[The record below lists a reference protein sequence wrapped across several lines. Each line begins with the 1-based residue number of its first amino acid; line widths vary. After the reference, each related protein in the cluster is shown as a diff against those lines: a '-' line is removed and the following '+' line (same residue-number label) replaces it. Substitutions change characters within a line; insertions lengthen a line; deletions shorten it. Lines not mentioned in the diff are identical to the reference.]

1 MDKLLDN
8 LMDYIKK
15 KLLEKGEK
23 ERAVVK
29 RLISEFGNTVV
40 ESVNIDQILTGMKGM
55 TSLLTV
61 TSKLDPEYGIRYRGY
76 SIPEL
81 QQKLPKISPEG
92 EPLPE
97 GLFYLMLLGEIPSLE
112 DTMKL
117 STEWLNRSHV
127 PYHVIKV
134 IEAMPVTSKPMTQFS
149 TGIISMATDSI
160 FQKAHRAGLNKN
172 DYWNTTYED
181 VMNLIARLPVI
192 AAYIY
197 RRSFKDGSF
206 IEPDRNLDWAANF
219 AHMMGYDSPEIYNL
233 FRMYLCIH
241 ADHEGG
247 NVSAHATHLV
257 GSALSNPYYSY
268 AAGMLGLAGPLHGYA
283 NQEVMFWVYEM
294 LKEIGDVSDSVVI
307 REKIEAYIRKTISEG
322 KVIPGYG
329 HAVLRVTDPRFTA
342 QQVFAE
348 KNVKNDHLINIV
360 NMLYDIVPPILK
372 SLGKVKNPWPNVDA
386 FSGAL
391 LHHYGITEYFFYT
404 VMFGVSRA
412 LGVLAQLVWDRMY
425 NLPIERPSSETLEWF
440 KEKAGI

>member
-1 MDKLLDN
+1 
-8 LMDYIKK
+8 MDYIKE
-15 KLLEKGEK
+15 KLLRKGEE

-29 RLISEFGNTVV
+29 RLISEFGNVVV
-40 ESVNIDQILTGMKGM
+40 ESVNIDQILTGMKGI
-55 TSLLTV
+55 TGLLTV
-61 TSKLDPEYGIRYRGY
+61 TSKLDPESGIRYRGHT
-76 SIPEL
+76 IPEL
-81 QQKLPKISPEG
+81 QEKLPKLRPEG

-97 GLFYLMLLGEIPSLE
+97 GLFYLMLLDEMPTRS
-112 DTMKL
+112 DVDYL
-117 STEWLNRSHV
+117 SKEWVKRSHV
-127 PYHVIKV
+127 PDHIFKV
-134 IEAMPVTSKPMTQFS
+134 LDSMPLTSKPMTQFS
-149 TGIISMATDSI
+149 TGILAMATESK
-160 FQKAHRAGLNKN
+160 FQKAYRDGLHKN
-172 DYWNTTYED
+172 DYWDTTYED

-197 RRSFKDGSF
+197 RRNFKDGKF
-206 IEPDRNLDWAANF
+206 IPPDPNLDWAANF
-219 AHMMGYDSPEIYNL
+219 AHMMGYDSDEIYRL
-233 FRMYLCIH
+233 FRLYMVIH

-283 NQEVMFWVYEM
+283 NQEVINWIFDM
-294 LKEIGDVSDSVVI
+294 LDEIGECGCFEE
-307 REKIEAYIRKTISEG
+307 EKKRIEQYVRRTISEG

-342 QQVFAE
+342 QQVFA
-348 KNVKNDHLINIV
+348 KKFVKDDNLIDVV
-360 NMLYDIVPPILK
+360 NCLYEIVPPILQ

-391 LHHYGITEYFFYT
+391 LQHYGIKEHFFYT

-412 LGVLAQLVWDRMY
+412 LGVLAQIIWDRMY
-425 NLPIERPSSETLEWF
+425 NLPIERPSSETLEFF

>member
-1 MDKLLDN
+1 MDQ
-8 LMDYIKK
+8 IKK

-29 RLISEFGNTVV
+29 RLISEFGNVVV

-61 TSKLDPEYGIRYRGY
+61 TSKLDPENGIRYRGY
-76 SIPEL
+76 SIQEL
-81 QQKLPKISPEG
+81 QDKLPKTTPDG

-97 GLFYLMLLGEIPSLE
+97 GLFLLMLLGELPTLEQTQSLS
-112 DTMKL
+112 K
-117 STEWLNRSHV
+117 EWFERSHV
-127 PYHVIKV
+127 PDHVKKV
-134 IEAMPVTSKPMTQFS
+134 LDAMPLEAKPMTQFS
-149 TGIISMATDSI
+149 TAIISMATDSL
-160 FQKAHRAGLNKN
+160 FQKAHRAGISKN
-172 DYWNTTYED
+172 DYWDTTYED
-181 VMNLIARLPVI
+181 VMNLIARLPVV

-197 RRSFKDGSF
+197 RRTFKDGTF
-206 IEPDRNLDWAANF
+206 IEPDPKLDWAANF
-219 AHMMGYDSPEIYNL
+219 AHMMGYDDEEIYRL
-233 FRMYLCIH
+233 FRMYMCIH

-257 GSALSNPYYSY
+257 GTALSNPYYSY

-283 NQEVMFWVYEM
+283 NQEVMFWIYEM
-294 LKEIGDVSDSVVI
+294 IKVIGDSDDKEEI
-307 REKIEAYIRKTISEG
+307 RTQIEAYVRKTISEG

-342 QQVFAE
+342 QQQFAE
-348 KNVKNDHLINIV
+348 KYVEDDKLINIV

-391 LHHYGITEYFFYT
+391 LQHYGISEYFFYT

-412 LGVLAQLVWDRMY
+412 LGVLAQLIWDRMY
-425 NLPIERPSSETLEWF
+425 NLPLERPSSETLEWF

>member
-1 MDKLLDN
+1 
-8 LMDYIKK
+8 
-15 KLLEKGEK
+15 
-23 ERAVVK
+23 
-29 RLISEFGNTVV
+29 V
-40 ESVNIDQILTGMKGM
+40 ESVTIDQILTGMKGM

-61 TSKLDPEYGIRYRGY
+61 TSKLDPTSGIRYRGY

-81 QQKLPKISPEG
+81 NELLPKIDPTG

-97 GLFYLMLLGEIPSLE
+97 GLFYLMLLGEIPTL
-112 DTMKL
+112 DDAMHL
-117 STEWLNRSHV
+117 SREWLNRSHV

-134 IEAMPVTSKPMTQFS
+134 IEAMPTTSKPMTQFS

-160 FQKAHRAGLNKN
+160 FQKAHRKGLNKN
-172 DYWNTTYED
+172 DYWDTTYED

-219 AHMMGYDSPEIYNL
+219 AHMMGYDSEEIYRL
-233 FRMYLCIH
+233 FRMYLYIH

-257 GSALSNPYYSY
+257 GSALSNPYYAY

-283 NQEVMFWVYEM
+283 NQEVMYWISEM
-294 LKEIGDVSDSVVI
+294 LKEIGDGSEDKVI
-307 REKIEAYIRKTISEG
+307 REKIQAYVHRTISEG

-342 QQVFAE
+342 QQVFAA
-348 KNVKNDHLINIV
+348 KYIKDDHLINIV
-360 NMLYDIVPPILK
+360 NILSEIVPPILK

-391 LHHYGITEYFFYT
+391 LHHYGISEYFFYT

-412 LGVLAQLVWDRMY
+412 LGVLAQLIWDRMY

-440 KEKAGI
+440 QKKAGI

>member
-1 MDKLLDN
+1 MDQ
-8 LMDYIKK
+8 IKK

-29 RLISEFGNTVV
+29 RLISEFGNVVV

-61 TSKLDPEYGIRYRGY
+61 TSKLDPENGIRYRGY
-76 SIPEL
+76 SIQEL
-81 QQKLPKISPEG
+81 QDKLPKTSPDG

-97 GLFYLMLLGEIPSLE
+97 GLFLLMLLGELPTLEQSQSLS
-112 DTMKL
+112 K
-117 STEWLNRSHV
+117 EWFERSHV
-127 PYHVIKV
+127 PDHVKKV
-134 IEAMPVTSKPMTQFS
+134 LDAMPLEAKPMTQFS
-149 TGIISMATDSI
+149 TAIISMATDSL
-160 FQKAHRAGLNKN
+160 FQKAHRAGISKN
-172 DYWNTTYED
+172 DYWDTTYED
-181 VMNLIARLPVI
+181 VMNLIARLPVV

-197 RRSFKDGSF
+197 RRTFKDGTF
-206 IEPDRNLDWAANF
+206 IEPDPKLDWAANF
-219 AHMMGYDSPEIYNL
+219 AHMMGYDDEEIYRL
-233 FRMYLCIH
+233 FRMYMCIH

-257 GSALSNPYYSY
+257 GTALSNPYYSY

-283 NQEVMFWVYEM
+283 NQEVMFWIYEM
-294 LKEIGDVSDSVVI
+294 IKVIGDSDDKEEI
-307 REKIEAYIRKTISEG
+307 RTQIEAYVRKTISEG

-342 QQVFAE
+342 QQQFAE
-348 KNVKNDHLINIV
+348 KYVADDKLINIV

-391 LHHYGITEYFFYT
+391 LQHYGISEYFFYT

-412 LGVLAQLVWDRMY
+412 LGVLAQLIWDRMY
-425 NLPIERPSSETLEWF
+425 NLPLERPSSETLEWF

>member
-1 MDKLLDN
+1 
-8 LMDYIKK
+8 MDYIKK
-15 KLLEKGEK
+15 KLLEKGQQ
-23 ERAVVK
+23 ERAIVK
-29 RLISEFGNTVV
+29 RLISEFGNVTV

-61 TSKLDPEYGIRYRGY
+61 TSKLDPNSGIRYRGY

-81 QQKLPKISPEG
+81 NELLPKIDPTG

-97 GLFYLMLLGEIPSLE
+97 GLFYLMLLGEIPTL
-112 DTMKL
+112 DDAMYL
-117 STEWLNRSHV
+117 SKEWLNRSHV

-134 IEAMPVTSKPMTQFS
+134 IEAMPTTAKPMTQFS
-149 TGIISMATDSI
+149 TGILSMATDSI
-160 FQKAHRAGLNKN
+160 FQKAHRKGLNKN
-172 DYWNTTYED
+172 DYWDTTYED

-219 AHMMGYDSPEIYNL
+219 AHMMGYDSEEIYRL

-283 NQEVMFWVYEM
+283 NQEVMFWIYEM
-294 LKEIGDVSDSVVI
+294 LKEIGDGNDEDAI
-307 REKIEAYIRKTISEG
+307 REKITAYVHKTISEG

-342 QQVFAE
+342 QQNFAARYIQ
-348 KNVKNDHLINIV
+348 NDHLINIV
-360 NMLYDIVPPILK
+360 NMLNEIVPPILK

-391 LHHYGITEYFFYT
+391 LHHYGISEYFFYT

-412 LGVLAQLVWDRMY
+412 LGVLAQLIWDRMY

-440 KEKAGI
+440 MQKAGLKG

>member
-1 MDKLLDN
+1 MDH
-8 LMDYIKK
+8 IKK

-29 RLISEFGNTVV
+29 RLISEFGNVVV

-61 TSKLDPEYGIRYRGY
+61 TSKLDPENGIRYRGY
-76 SIPEL
+76 SIQEL
-81 QQKLPKISPEG
+81 QEKLPKISPDG

-97 GLFYLMLLGEIPSLE
+97 GLFLLMLLGELPTLEQTQSLSKDWFE
-112 DTMKL
+112 
-117 STEWLNRSHV
+117 RSHV
-127 PYHVIKV
+127 PDHVKKV
-134 IEAMPVTSKPMTQFS
+134 IDAMPLEAKPMTQFS
-149 TGIISMATDSI
+149 TAIISMATDSL
-160 FQKAHRAGLNKN
+160 FQKAHRSGINKN
-172 DYWNTTYED
+172 DYWDTTYED

-197 RRSFKDGSF
+197 RRTFKDGTF
-206 IEPDRNLDWAANF
+206 IEPDPKLDWAANF
-219 AHMMGYDSPEIYNL
+219 AHMMGYDDEEIYRL
-233 FRMYLCIH
+233 FRMYMCIH

-257 GSALSNPYYSY
+257 GTALSNPYYSY

-283 NQEVMFWVYEM
+283 NQEVMFWIYEM
-294 LKEIGDVSDSVVI
+294 IKVIGDDDDNDVI
-307 REKIEAYIRKTISEG
+307 RVKIEAYVRKTISEG

-342 QQVFAE
+342 QQQFAE
-348 KNVKNDHLINIV
+348 KYVEDDKLINIV

-391 LHHYGITEYFFYT
+391 LQHYGISEYFFYT

-412 LGVLAQLVWDRMY
+412 LGVLAQLIWDRMY
-425 NLPIERPSSETLEWF
+425 NLPLERPSSETLEWF

>member
-1 MDKLLDN
+1 MDH
-8 LMDYIKK
+8 IKK

-29 RLISEFGNTVV
+29 RLISEFGNVVV
-40 ESVNIDQILTGMKGM
+40 ESVTIDQILTGMKGM

-61 TSKLDPEYGIRYRGY
+61 TSKLDPENGIRYRGY
-76 SIPEL
+76 SIQEL
-81 QQKLPKISPEG
+81 QEKLPKINPDG

-97 GLFYLMLLGEIPSLE
+97 GLFYLMLLGELPTLDEAQSLSKDWFE
-112 DTMKL
+112 
-117 STEWLNRSHV
+117 RSHV
-127 PYHVIKV
+127 PDHVKKV
-134 IEAMPVTSKPMTQFS
+134 IDAMPLEAKPMTQFS
-149 TGIISMATDSI
+149 TAIISMATDSL
-160 FQKAHRAGLNKN
+160 FQKAHRSGINKN
-172 DYWNTTYED
+172 DYWDTTYED

-197 RRSFKDGSF
+197 RRTFKDGTF
-206 IEPDRNLDWAANF
+206 IEPDPKLDWAANF
-219 AHMMGYDSPEIYNL
+219 AHMMGYDDEEIYRL
-233 FRMYLCIH
+233 FRMYMCIH

-257 GSALSNPYYSY
+257 GTALSNPYYSY

-283 NQEVMFWVYEM
+283 NQEVMFWIYEM
-294 LKEIGDVSDSVVI
+294 IKVIGDDDDNDVI
-307 REKIEAYIRKTISEG
+307 RTKIEAYVRKTISEG

-342 QQVFAE
+342 QQQFAE
-348 KNVKNDHLINIV
+348 KYVEDDKLINIV

-391 LHHYGITEYFFYT
+391 LQHYGISEYFFYT

-412 LGVLAQLVWDRMY
+412 LGVLAQLIWDRMY
-425 NLPIERPSSETLEWF
+425 NLPLERPSSETLEWF

>member
-1 MDKLLDN
+1 
-8 LMDYIKK
+8 MDYIKK
-15 KLLEKGEK
+15 KLLERGEE
-23 ERAVVK
+23 ERTIVK
-29 RLISEFGNTVV
+29 RLISEFGDVTV
-40 ESVNIDQILTGMKGM
+40 ESVTIDQILTGMKGM

-61 TSKLDPEYGIRYRGY
+61 TSKLDPTSGIRYRGY

-81 QQKLPKISPEG
+81 NELLPKIDPTG

-97 GLFYLMLLGEIPSLE
+97 GLFYLMLLGEIPTL
-112 DTMKL
+112 DDAMHL
-117 STEWLNRSHV
+117 SREWLNRSHV

-134 IEAMPVTSKPMTQFS
+134 IEAMPTTSKPMTQFS

-160 FQKAHRAGLNKN
+160 FQKAHRKGLNKN
-172 DYWNTTYED
+172 DYWDTTYED

-219 AHMMGYDSPEIYNL
+219 AHMMGYDSEEIYRL
-233 FRMYLCIH
+233 FRMYLYIH

-257 GSALSNPYYSY
+257 GSALSNPYYAY

-283 NQEVMFWVYEM
+283 NQEVMYWISEM
-294 LKEIGDVSDSVVI
+294 LKEIGDGSEDKVI
-307 REKIEAYIRKTISEG
+307 REKILAYVHRTISEG

-342 QQVFAE
+342 QQVFAA
-348 KNVKNDHLINIV
+348 KYIKDDHLINIV
-360 NMLYDIVPPILK
+360 NILSEIVPPILK

-391 LHHYGITEYFFYT
+391 LHHYGISEYFFYT

-412 LGVLAQLVWDRMY
+412 LGVLAQLIWDRMY

-440 KEKAGI
+440 QKKAGI

>member
-1 MDKLLDN
+1 MDF
-8 LMDYIKK
+8 IKK

-23 ERAVVK
+23 ERAIVK
-29 RLISEFGNTVV
+29 RLINEFGDVTV
-40 ESVNIDQILTGMKGM
+40 ESVNIDQILTGMKGI

-61 TSKLDPEYGIRYRGY
+61 TSKLDPQSGIRYRGY
-76 SIPEL
+76 SITEL
-81 QQKLPKISPEG
+81 NNLLPKIDPTG

-97 GLFYLMLLGEIPSLE
+97 GLFYLMLLGEIPTLDE
-112 DTMKL
+112 AMYL
-117 STEWLNRSHV
+117 SKEWLNRSHV

-134 IEAMPVTSKPMTQFS
+134 IEAMPTSSKPMTQFS

-160 FQKAHRAGLNKN
+160 FQKAYRQGLNKN
-172 DYWNTTYED
+172 DYWDTTYEA
-181 VMNLIARLPVI
+181 VMNLIARLPVN

-206 IEPDRNLDWAANF
+206 IEPDRSLDWAANF
-219 AHMMGYDSPEIYNL
+219 AHMMGYDSEEIYRL

-283 NQEVMFWVYEM
+283 NQEVMYWISEM
-294 LKEIGDVSDSVVI
+294 LKEIGDGSEEKVI
-307 REKIEAYIRKTISEG
+307 REKIKAYVHRTISEG

-342 QQVFAE
+342 QQTFAT
-348 KNVKNDHLINIV
+348 KYIQNDQLVNIV
-360 NMLYDIVPPILK
+360 NMLSEIVPPILK
-372 SLGKVKNPWPNVDA
+372 SLEKVKNPWPNVDA

-391 LHHYGITEYFFYT
+391 LHHYGISESFFYT

-412 LGVLAQLVWDRMY
+412 LGVLAQLIWDRMY

-440 KEKAGI
+440 QQKAGI

>member
-1 MDKLLDN
+1 MDQ
-8 LMDYIKK
+8 IKK

-29 RLISEFGNTVV
+29 RLISEFGNVVV

-61 TSKLDPEYGIRYRGY
+61 TSKLDPENGIRYRGY
-76 SIPEL
+76 SIQEL
-81 QQKLPKISPEG
+81 QDKLPKTTPDG

-97 GLFYLMLLGEIPSLE
+97 GLFLLMLLGELPSLE
-112 DTMKL
+112 QTQSL
-117 STEWLNRSHV
+117 SKEWFERSHV
-127 PYHVIKV
+127 PDHVKKV
-134 IEAMPVTSKPMTQFS
+134 LDAMPLEAKPMTQFS
-149 TGIISMATDSI
+149 TAIISMATDSL
-160 FQKAHRAGLNKN
+160 FQKAHRAGISKN
-172 DYWNTTYED
+172 DYWDTTYED
-181 VMNLIARLPVI
+181 VMNLIARLPVV

-197 RRSFKDGSF
+197 RRTFKDGTF
-206 IEPDRNLDWAANF
+206 IEPDPKLDWAANF
-219 AHMMGYDSPEIYNL
+219 AHMMGYDDEEIYRL
-233 FRMYLCIH
+233 FRMYMCIH

-257 GSALSNPYYSY
+257 GTALSNPYYSY

-283 NQEVMFWVYEM
+283 NQEVMFWIYEM
-294 LKEIGDVSDSVVI
+294 IKVIGDSDDKEEI
-307 REKIEAYIRKTISEG
+307 RTQIEAYVRKTISEG

-342 QQVFAE
+342 QQQFAE
-348 KNVKNDHLINIV
+348 KYVEDDKLINIV

-391 LHHYGITEYFFYT
+391 LQHYGISEYFFYT

-412 LGVLAQLVWDRMY
+412 LGVLAQLIWDRMY
-425 NLPIERPSSETLEWF
+425 NLPLERPSSETLEWF

>member
-1 MDKLLDN
+1 
-8 LMDYIKK
+8 MDYIKK
-15 KLLEKGEK
+15 KLLEKGVQ

-29 RLISEFGNTVV
+29 RLISEFGQVVV
-40 ESVNIDQILTGMKGM
+40 EDVNIDQILTGMKGM

-61 TSKLDPEYGIRYRGY
+61 TSKLDPENGIRYRGY
-76 SIPEL
+76 SIQEL
-81 QQKLPKISPEG
+81 QELLPKINPDG

-97 GLFYLMLLGEIPSLE
+97 GLFYLMLLGEMPTSE
-112 DTMKL
+112 DAEFL
-117 STEWLNRSHV
+117 SREWYNRSHV

-134 IEAMPVTSKPMTQFS
+134 LEAMPTTAKPMTQFS

-172 DYWNTTYED
+172 DYWDTTYED

-219 AHMMGYDSPEIYNL
+219 AHMMGYDDEEIYRL
-233 FRMYLCIH
+233 FRMYMCIH

-283 NQEVMFWVYEM
+283 
-294 LKEIGDVSDSVVI
+294 
-307 REKIEAYIRKTISEG
+307 RR
-322 KVIPGYG
+322 
-329 HAVLRVTDPRFTA
+329 
-342 QQVFAE
+342 
-348 KNVKNDHLINIV
+348 
-360 NMLYDIVPPILK
+360 
-372 SLGKVKNPWPNVDA
+372 
-386 FSGAL
+386 
-391 LHHYGITEYFFYT
+391 
-404 VMFGVSRA
+404 
-412 LGVLAQLVWDRMY
+412 
-425 NLPIERPSSETLEWF
+425 
-440 KEKAGI
+440 

>member
-1 MDKLLDN
+1 
-8 LMDYIKK
+8 MDYIKK
-15 KLLEKGEK
+15 KLIEKGVK

-29 RLISEFGNTVV
+29 QLISEYGNVVV
-40 ESVNIDQILTGMKGM
+40 ENVNIDQILTGMKGM

-61 TSKLDPEYGIRYRGY
+61 TSKLDPESGIRYRGH

-81 QQKLPKISPEG
+81 QQKLPKLNPEG

-97 GLFYLMLLGEIPSLE
+97 GLFYLMLLDELPTIE
-112 DTMKL
+112 DAEFL
-117 STEWLNRSHV
+117 SHEWYNRSHV

-134 IEAMPVTSKPMTQFS
+134 IEAMPITAKPMTQFS

-160 FQKAHRAGLNKN
+160 FQKSHRAGISKN
-172 DYWNTTYED
+172 DYWDTTYED

-219 AHMMGYDSPEIYNL
+219 AHMMGYDSEEIYRL
-233 FRMYLCIH
+233 FRMYMCIH

-257 GSALSNPYYSY
+257 GTALSNPYYSY

-283 NQEVMFWVYEM
+283 NQEVMFWVYSM
-294 LKEIGDVSDSVVI
+294 IDEIGASNSKEEE
-307 REKIEAYIRKTISEG
+307 RAKIEEYVKKTISQG

-342 QQVFAE
+342 QQDFAR
-348 KNVKNDHLINIV
+348 KYVSNDKLIDIV
-360 NMLYDIVPPILK
+360 NLLYEIVPPILK

-391 LHHYGITEYFFYT
+391 LQHYGISEYFFYT

-412 LGVLAQLVWDRMY
+412 LGVLAQLIWDRMY
-425 NLPIERPSSETLEWF
+425 NLPLERPSSETLDWF
-440 KEKAGI
+440 KQKAGI

>member
-1 MDKLLDN
+1 
-8 LMDYIKK
+8 MDYIKK
-15 KLLEKGEK
+15 KLLERGEE
-23 ERAVVK
+23 ERTIVK
-29 RLISEFGNTVV
+29 RLISEFGDVTV
-40 ESVNIDQILTGMKGM
+40 ESVTIDQILTGMKGM

-61 TSKLDPEYGIRYRGY
+61 TSKLDPTSGIRYRGY

-81 QQKLPKISPEG
+81 NELLPKIDPTG

-97 GLFYLMLLGEIPSLE
+97 GLFYLMLLGEIPTL
-112 DTMKL
+112 DDAMHL
-117 STEWLNRSHV
+117 SREWLNRSHV

-134 IEAMPVTSKPMTQFS
+134 IEAMPTTSKPMTQFS

-160 FQKAHRAGLNKN
+160 FQKAHRKGLNKN
-172 DYWNTTYED
+172 DYWDTTYED

-219 AHMMGYDSPEIYNL
+219 AHMMGYDSEEIYRL
-233 FRMYLCIH
+233 FRMYLYIH

-257 GSALSNPYYSY
+257 GSALSNPYYAY

-283 NQEVMFWVYEM
+283 NQEVMYWISEM
-294 LKEIGDVSDSVVI
+294 LKEIGDGSEDKVI
-307 REKIEAYIRKTISEG
+307 REKIQAYVHRTISEG

-342 QQVFAE
+342 QQVFAA
-348 KNVKNDHLINIV
+348 KYIKDDHLINIV
-360 NMLYDIVPPILK
+360 NILSEIVPPILK

-391 LHHYGITEYFFYT
+391 LHHYGISEYFFYT

-412 LGVLAQLVWDRMY
+412 LGVLAQLIWDRMY

-440 KEKAGI
+440 QKKAGI

>member
-1 MDKLLDN
+1 MDQ
-8 LMDYIKK
+8 IKK

-29 RLISEFGNTVV
+29 RLISEFGNVVV

-61 TSKLDPEYGIRYRGY
+61 TSKLDPENGIRYRGY
-76 SIPEL
+76 SIQEL
-81 QQKLPKISPEG
+81 QDKLPKTSPDG

-97 GLFYLMLLGEIPSLE
+97 GLFLLMLLGELPTLEQTQSLS
-112 DTMKL
+112 K
-117 STEWLNRSHV
+117 EWFERSHV
-127 PYHVIKV
+127 PDHVKKV
-134 IEAMPVTSKPMTQFS
+134 LDAMPLEAKPMTQFS
-149 TGIISMATDSI
+149 TAIISMATDSL
-160 FQKAHRAGLNKN
+160 FQKAHRAGISKN
-172 DYWNTTYED
+172 DYWDTTYED
-181 VMNLIARLPVI
+181 VMNLIARLPVV

-197 RRSFKDGSF
+197 RRTFKDGTF
-206 IEPDRNLDWAANF
+206 IEPDPKLDWAANF
-219 AHMMGYDSPEIYNL
+219 AHMMGYDDEEIYRL
-233 FRMYLCIH
+233 FRMYMCIH

-257 GSALSNPYYSY
+257 GTALSNPYYSY

-283 NQEVMFWVYEM
+283 NQEVMFWIYEM
-294 LKEIGDVSDSVVI
+294 IKVIGDSDDKEEI
-307 REKIEAYIRKTISEG
+307 RTQIEAYVRKTISEG

-342 QQVFAE
+342 QQQFAE
-348 KNVKNDHLINIV
+348 KYVADDKLINIV

-391 LHHYGITEYFFYT
+391 LQHYGISEYFFYT

-412 LGVLAQLVWDRMY
+412 LGVLAQLIWDRMY
-425 NLPIERPSSETLEWF
+425 NLPLERPSSETLEWF

>member
-1 MDKLLDN
+1 MLLDE
-8 LMDYIKK
+8 MPTREDADY
-15 KLLEKGEK
+15 
-23 ERAVVK
+23 
-29 RLISEFGNTVV
+29 
-40 ESVNIDQILTGMKGM
+40 
-55 TSLLTV
+55 
-61 TSKLDPEYGIRYRGY
+61 
-76 SIPEL
+76 
-81 QQKLPKISPEG
+81 
-92 EPLPE
+92 
-97 GLFYLMLLGEIPSLE
+97 
-112 DTMKL
+112 L
-117 STEWLNRSHV
+117 SRDWYNRSHV

-172 DYWNTTYED
+172 DYWDTTYED

-219 AHMMGYDSPEIYNL
+219 AHMMGYDSEEIYRL
-233 FRMYLCIH
+233 FRMYMCIH

-283 NQEVMFWVYEM
+283 NQEVMYWISEM
-294 LKEIGDVSDSVVI
+294 LKEIGDSSDEKVI
-307 REKIEAYIRKTISEG
+307 REKIEDYVRKTISEG

-342 QQVFAE
+342 QQIFAE
-348 KNVKNDHLINIV
+348 KYVKDDHLINIV
-360 NMLYDIVPPILK
+360 NMLHDIVPPILK

-391 LHHYGITEYFFYT
+391 LHHYGISEYFFYT
-404 VMFGVSRA
+404 VMFGVSRS

-425 NLPIERPSSETLEWF
+425 NLPLERPSSETLEWF
-440 KEKAGI
+440 KG

>member
-1 MDKLLDN
+1 
-8 LMDYIKK
+8 MDYIKQ
-15 KLLEKGEK
+15 KLLKKGEE

-29 RLISEFGNTVV
+29 RLISEFGSVVV
-40 ESVNIDQILTGMKGM
+40 ETVNIDQILTGMKGI
-55 TSLLTV
+55 TGLLTV
-61 TSKLDPEYGIRYRGY
+61 TSKLDPESGIRYRGHT
-76 SIPEL
+76 IPEL
-81 QQKLPKISPEG
+81 QEKLPKLRPEG

-97 GLFYLMLLGEIPSLE
+97 GLFYLMLLDEMPSR
-112 DTMKL
+112 DDVDYL
-117 STEWLNRSHV
+117 SQEWVKRSHV
-127 PYHVIKV
+127 PDHVFKV
-134 IEAMPVTSKPMTQFS
+134 LDSMPLSSKPMTQFS
-149 TGIISMATDSI
+149 TGILAMATESK
-160 FQKAHRAGLNKN
+160 FQKAYRDGLHKN
-172 DYWNTTYED
+172 DYWDTTYED

-197 RRSFKDGSF
+197 RRNFNDGMF
-206 IEPDRNLDWAANF
+206 IPPDPNLDWAANF
-219 AHMMGYDSPEIYNL
+219 AHMMGYDSDEIYRL
-233 FRMYLCIH
+233 FRLYMVIH

-283 NQEVMFWVYEM
+283 NQEVINWIFDM
-294 LKEIGDVSDSVVI
+294 LEEIGECGCMEE
-307 REKIEAYIRKTISEG
+307 EKKRIEQYVRKTISEG

-342 QQVFAE
+342 QQVFA
-348 KNVKNDHLINIV
+348 KKYVKDDNLIDVV
-360 NMLYDIVPPILK
+360 NCLYEIVPPILQ

-391 LHHYGITEYFFYT
+391 LQHYGIKEHFFYT

-412 LGVLAQLVWDRMY
+412 LGVLAQIVWDRMY
-425 NLPIERPSSETLEWF
+425 NLPIERPSSETLEFF

>member
-1 MDKLLDN
+1 MDQ
-8 LMDYIKK
+8 IKK

-29 RLISEFGNTVV
+29 RLISEFGNVVV

-61 TSKLDPEYGIRYRGY
+61 TSKLDPENGIRYRGY
-76 SIPEL
+76 SIQEL
-81 QQKLPKISPEG
+81 QDKLPKTSPDG

-97 GLFYLMLLGEIPSLE
+97 GLFLLMLLGELPTLEQTQSLS
-112 DTMKL
+112 K
-117 STEWLNRSHV
+117 EWFERSHV
-127 PYHVIKV
+127 PDHVKKV
-134 IEAMPVTSKPMTQFS
+134 LDAMPLEAKPMTQFS
-149 TGIISMATDSI
+149 TAIISMATDSL
-160 FQKAHRAGLNKN
+160 FQKAHRAGISKN
-172 DYWNTTYED
+172 DYWDTTYED

-197 RRSFKDGSF
+197 RRTFKDGTF
-206 IEPDRNLDWAANF
+206 IEPDPKLDWAANF
-219 AHMMGYDSPEIYNL
+219 AHMMGYDDEEIYRL
-233 FRMYLCIH
+233 FRMYMCIH

-257 GSALSNPYYSY
+257 GTALSNPYYSY

-283 NQEVMFWVYEM
+283 NQEVMFWIYEM
-294 LKEIGDVSDSVVI
+294 IKVIGDSDDKEEI
-307 REKIEAYIRKTISEG
+307 RTQIEAYVRKTISEG

-342 QQVFAE
+342 QQQFAE
-348 KNVKNDHLINIV
+348 KYVADDKLINIV

-391 LHHYGITEYFFYT
+391 LQHYGISEYFFYT

-412 LGVLAQLVWDRMY
+412 LGVLAQLIWDRMY
-425 NLPIERPSSETLEWF
+425 NLPLERPSSETLEWF

>member
-1 MDKLLDN
+1 
-8 LMDYIKK
+8 MDYIKK
-15 KLLEKGEK
+15 RLLEKGEK

-29 RLISEFGNTVV
+29 QLISEYGEVVV

-61 TSKLDPEYGIRYRGY
+61 TSKLDPENGIRYRGH

-81 QQKLPKISPEG
+81 QQKLPKINPDG

-97 GLFYLMLLGEIPSLE
+97 GLFYLMLLDEMPTRE
-112 DTMKL
+112 DADFL
-117 STEWLNRSHV
+117 SKEWNHRSHV

-134 IEAMPVTSKPMTQFS
+134 IEAMPITSKPMTQFS

-172 DYWNTTYED
+172 DYWDTTYED

-219 AHMMGYDSPEIYNL
+219 AHMMGYDSEEIYRL
-233 FRMYLCIH
+233 FRMYMCIH

-283 NQEVMFWVYEM
+283 NQEVMYW
-294 LKEIGDVSDSVVI
+294 ISDSDEKVV
-307 REKIEAYIRKTISEG
+307 REKIEAYVRKTISEG

-342 QQVFAE
+342 QQLFAE
-348 KNVKNDHLINIV
+348 KNIKDDHLINIV

-391 LHHYGITEYFFYT
+391 LHHYGINEYFFYT
-404 VMFGVSRA
+404 VMFGVSRS
-412 LGVLAQLVWDRMY
+412 LGVLAQLIWDRMY
-425 NLPIERPSSETLEWF
+425 NLPLERPSSETLEWF
-440 KEKAGI
+440 KGKAGI

>member
-1 MDKLLDN
+1 
-8 LMDYIKK
+8 MDYIKQ

-29 RLISEFGNTVV
+29 QLIGEFGEVVV

-61 TSKLDPEYGIRYRGY
+61 TSKLDPENGIRYRGH

-81 QQKLPKISPEG
+81 QQTLPKLKPEG

-97 GLFYLMLLGEIPSLE
+97 GLFYLMLLDEMPTIE
-112 DTMKL
+112 DANHL
-117 STEWLNRSHV
+117 SKEWFNRCHV
-127 PYHVIKV
+127 PYHVMKV
-134 IEAMPVTSKPMTQFS
+134 IEAMPTTAKPMTQFS

-160 FQKAHRAGLNKN
+160 FQKAHRAGISKN
-172 DYWNTTYED
+172 DYWDTTYED

-197 RRSFKDGSF
+197 RRSFKDGTF

-219 AHMMGYDSPEIYNL
+219 AHMMGYDSEEIYRL
-233 FRMYLCIH
+233 FRMYMCIH

-283 NQEVMFWVYEM
+283 NQEVMFWVYSMIE
-294 LKEIGDVSDSVVI
+294 EIGASNSKEEE
-307 REKIEAYIRKTISEG
+307 RNKIEAYVKKTISEG

-342 QQVFAE
+342 QQDFAR
-348 KNVKNDHLINIV
+348 KYVTDDKLIDIV
-360 NMLYDIVPPILK
+360 NTLYEIVPPILK

-391 LHHYGITEYFFYT
+391 LQHYGISEYFFYT
-404 VMFGVSRA
+404 VMFGVSRS
-412 LGVLAQLVWDRMY
+412 LGVLAQLIWDRMY
-425 NLPIERPSSETLEWF
+425 NLPLERPSSETLDWF
-440 KEKAGI
+440 KQKAGI

>member
-1 MDKLLDN
+1 
-8 LMDYIKK
+8 MDYIKK

-29 RLISEFGNTVV
+29 RLINEYGNVTV
-40 ESVNIDQILTGMKGM
+40 ESVTIDQILTGMKGM

-61 TSKLDPEYGIRYRGY
+61 TSKLDPGSGIRYRGY

-81 QQKLPKISPEG
+81 NNLLPKINPDG
-92 EPLPE
+92 ETLPE
-97 GLFYLMLLGEIPSLE
+97 GLFYLMLLGEIPTL
-112 DTMKL
+112 DDAMHL
-117 STEWLNRSHV
+117 SKEWLNRSHV

-134 IEAMPVTSKPMTQFS
+134 IEAMPTTAKPMTQFS

-160 FQKAHRAGLNKN
+160 FQKAHRKGLNKN
-172 DYWNTTYED
+172 DYWDTTYED

-197 RRSFKDGSF
+197 RRSFKDGTF

-219 AHMMGYDSPEIYNL
+219 AHMMGYDSEEIYRL

-294 LKEIGDVSDSVVI
+294 LKEIGDGND
-307 REKIEAYIRKTISEG
+307 EKIIRDKVTAYVHKTISEG

-329 HAVLRVTDPRFTA
+329 HAVLRVVDPRFTA
-342 QQVFAE
+342 QQLFAE
-348 KNVKNDHLINIV
+348 KYVKDDHLINIV
-360 NMLYDIVPPILK
+360 NMLSEIVPPILK

-386 FSGAL
+386 FSGSL
-391 LHHYGITEYFFYT
+391 LAHYGISEYFFYT

-425 NLPIERPSSETLEWF
+425 NLPLERPSSETLEWF
-440 KEKAGI
+440 KEKAGIE

>member
-1 MDKLLDN
+1 MDQ
-8 LMDYIKK
+8 IKK

-23 ERAVVK
+23 ECAVVK
-29 RLISEFGNTVV
+29 RLISEFGNVVV

-61 TSKLDPEYGIRYRGY
+61 TSKLDPENGIRYRGY
-76 SIPEL
+76 SIQEL
-81 QQKLPKISPEG
+81 QDKLPKTSPDG

-97 GLFYLMLLGEIPSLE
+97 GLFLLMLLGELPTLEQTQSLS
-112 DTMKL
+112 K
-117 STEWLNRSHV
+117 EWFERSHV
-127 PYHVIKV
+127 PDHVKKV
-134 IEAMPVTSKPMTQFS
+134 LDAMPLEAKPMTQFS
-149 TGIISMATDSI
+149 TAIISMATDSL
-160 FQKAHRAGLNKN
+160 FQKAHRAGISKN
-172 DYWNTTYED
+172 DYWDTTYED
-181 VMNLIARLPVI
+181 VMNLIARLPVV

-197 RRSFKDGSF
+197 RRTFKDGTF
-206 IEPDRNLDWAANF
+206 IEPDPKLDWAANF
-219 AHMMGYDSPEIYNL
+219 AHMMGYDDEEIYRL
-233 FRMYLCIH
+233 FRMYMCIH

-257 GSALSNPYYSY
+257 GTALSNPYYSY

-283 NQEVMFWVYEM
+283 NQEVMFWIYEM
-294 LKEIGDVSDSVVI
+294 IKVIGDSDDKEEI
-307 REKIEAYIRKTISEG
+307 RTQIEAYVRKTISEG

-342 QQVFAE
+342 QQQFAE
-348 KNVKNDHLINIV
+348 KYVADDKLINIV

-391 LHHYGITEYFFYT
+391 LQHYGISEYFFYT

-412 LGVLAQLVWDRMY
+412 LGVLAQLIWDRMY
-425 NLPIERPSSETLEWF
+425 NLPLERPSSETLEWF

>member
-1 MDKLLDN
+1 
-8 LMDYIKK
+8 MDYIKK

-23 ERAVVK
+23 ERIEVK
-29 RLISEFGNTVV
+29 RLISEYGNVQV
-40 ESVNIDQILTGMKGM
+40 ESVTIEQILTGMKGM

-61 TSKLDPEYGIRYRGY
+61 TSKLDSGSGIRYRGY
-76 SIPEL
+76 SISEL
-81 QQKLPKISPEG
+81 KDLLPKIDPAG

-97 GLFYLMLLGEIPSLE
+97 GLFYLMLLGEIPSL
-112 DTMKL
+112 DDAMHL
-117 STEWLNRSHV
+117 SKEWLNRSHV

-160 FQKAHRAGLNKN
+160 FQKAHRAGISKN
-172 DYWNTTYED
+172 DYWDSTYED

-219 AHMMGYDSPEIYNL
+219 AHMMGYDSEEIYRL

-283 NQEVMFWVYEM
+283 NQEVMFWIYEM
-294 LKEIGDVSDSVVI
+294 LKEIGDISDDKVI
-307 REKIEAYIRKTISEG
+307 REKVEAYIRKTISGG

-342 QQVFAE
+342 QQQFAE
-348 KNVKNDHLINIV
+348 KYIQDDHLINIV
-360 NMLYDIVPPILK
+360 NMLYEIVPPILK

-391 LHHYGITEYFFYT
+391 LHHYGISEYFFYT

-425 NLPIERPSSETLEWF
+425 NLPLERPSSETLEWF